1 MRYKGTFLLIFTAI
15 VGFSCFFYFR
25 SHTDVAAIHAIRIP
39 VHFLTADHIPVIDL
53 TIDGQ
58 RCSLLLDSGTYNLGL
73 RQEVLERV
81 QHKEPAGSV
90 ESFDIHG
97 HRYLSPRFTLQS
109 SIHIG
114 HLKLT
119 GVPIQEESLE
129 FVLKGSRLW
138 PSDTINPKTKKTLEH
153 LSGKV
158 GGAILLPFNCLFD
171 FPHSAF
177 YLAKNR
183 EELKKL
189 KKGCLDGFI
198 EVPLDLQKNGI
209 LISIETDLG
218 MKKFLL
224 DTGADTSVLKR
235 SLIDPSQA
243 EEFAPGKWSYTS
255 HKFMIGNQDFGDWD
269 FVLFEFPEHLTVDG
283 ILGIDFF
290 RQYAVALDFENKT
303 VFIEP
308 PHQPL
313 LSRMI
318 DACVDFFYST
328 TR

>member
-1 MRYKGTFLLIFTAI
+1 MKYKRTFLLLFMGL

-25 SHTDVAAIHAIRIP
+25 AHTPTADIQGVRVP
-39 VHFLTADHIPVIDL
+39 VHFLMSDHVPVIDVSIEGKL
-53 TIDGQ
+53 YTV
-58 RCSLLLDSGTYNLGL
+58 LLDSGTYDLGL
-73 RQEVLERV
+73 RQEVLECI
-81 QHKEPAGSV
+81 QHKTPVAPLTESLDINGNRYLFTLFTLESMKIGHWHFTQVPMREESV
-90 ESFDIHG
+90 E
-97 HRYLSPRFTLQS
+97 
-109 SIHIG
+109 
-114 HLKLT
+114 
-119 GVPIQEESLE
+119 
-129 FVLKGSRLW
+129 FVTKGCRLW
-138 PSDTINPKTKKTLEH
+138 PSEPINQTTRKILKD

-171 FPHSAF
+171 FPHSAL

-183 EELKKL
+183 EELEKL

-218 MKKFLL
+218 IKKFLL
-224 DTGADTSVLKR
+224 DTGADMSVLKR
-235 SLIDPSQA
+235 SLVDPSQA
-243 EEFAPGKWSYTS
+243 KEFAPGKWSYTS

-269 FVLFEFPEHLTVDG
+269 FVLFEFPEHLMVDG

-303 VFIEP
+303 IFIEP

-313 LSRMI
+313 LSRII
-318 DACVDFFYST
+318 DACVNLFQ
-328 TR
+328 